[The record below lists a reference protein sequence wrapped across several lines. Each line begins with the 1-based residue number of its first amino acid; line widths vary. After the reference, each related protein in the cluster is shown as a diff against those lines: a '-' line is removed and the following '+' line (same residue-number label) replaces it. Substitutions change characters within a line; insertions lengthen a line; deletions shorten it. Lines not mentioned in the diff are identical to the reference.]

1 VSFCLQRVRVC
12 DADASRSLAAAYAH
26 HKLTSLGG
34 GAARGANRF
43 CAGVVYF
50 VLMETLQG
58 VSYWYIDQCESKT
71 NQLLTVLGF
80 LHICGQ
86 PYFTHLMCGAFYRP
100 GGTRAIQ
107 NDFAL
112 RIAAMGG
119 CATRSIEPATPYDA
133 TRFLTLS
140 LCGRFAF
147 WMRYVMAADWS
158 PFVPENYRPRDGV
171 ACPNTEWIAASTTTP
186 GGVNTTCTFSG
197 VHHLAWSVPMYQP
210 TYFTASSFIHC
221 FVMFAPF
228 FATPGLPAKL
238 FGLFLF
244 LTGAKRTASSP

>member
-1 VSFCLQRVRVC
+1 VSLRRWVC
-12 DADASRSLAAAYAH
+12 VSVILTRPCWSAVAFAH
-26 HKLTSLGG
+26 QKLTSLGG
-34 GAARGANRF
+34 AAARGASRF

-119 CATRSIEPATPYDA
+119 
-133 TRFLTLS
+133 
-140 LCGRFAF
+140 
-147 WMRYVMAADWS
+147 
-158 PFVPENYRPRDGV
+158 
-171 ACPNTEWIAASTTTP
+171 
-186 GGVNTTCTFSG
+186 
-197 VHHLAWSVPMYQP
+197 
-210 TYFTASSFIHC
+210 
-221 FVMFAPF
+221 
-228 FATPGLPAKL
+228 
-238 FGLFLF
+238 
-244 LTGAKRTASSP
+244 